1 MGNTLMIPTAE
12 SNGTLVSGEIYPADM
27 FGMRKVP
34 IIRKDI
40 FGRKSGVDIYRVNQQ
55 EYEELCE
62 KGLLFS

>member
-1 MGNTLMIPTAE
+1 MGNTSMIPPVE
-12 SNGTLVSGEIYPADM
+12 SNGTLVSEEIYPADM
-27 FGMRKVP
+27 FGMRKIP
-34 IIRKDI
+34 IVRRDI